1 MKPIINFILILFI
14 TSNSLAQTAPFYEG
28 YNWETNP
35 SYNIEESDKDMVAIK
50 DKIVTE
56 FYFEDQNLTEYY
68 LEHKILWLNS
78 DDRIEEYNKIYL
90 AFSNKTSLKV
100 SKARVIKKTGEI
112 IELDESKILSAEN
125 EETGRKYNYFALE
138 GLQKGS
144 IVEYYY
150 VIKRRPTYQG
160 ARVDIQNDYNK
171 KAVEFDLYA
180 PSNLLFTFKS
190 FNLNSTV
197 TKDETSTEKMH
208 WQLAIKDVVGIDKEE
223 QSPYRAALGYMMYK
237 LHQNTANNIII
248 TSYNEVAQN
257 LFAFYYPEYNEEE
270 TKLINKF
277 AKNIKLNNDDE
288 NEEKKARIIDLYIKE
303 NIYISD
309 NDSENLK
316 NLSNV
321 INTKTANETGIVKL
335 YVALFKKFNITHEM
349 VLTSNRTKLKFDR
362 EFEAT
367 NFLQEFLFYF
377 PASKKYLSPS
387 KFGTRFGFPPPYY
400 MDNYGLFV
408 TGYNINGKRKAFSE
422 VKYIEGIPASSSTDE
437 MVINVYFNKE
447 DFSQNT
453 ITLERKLNGYYA
465 MNIQPFMNLIPAN
478 RKNEVIDEA
487 FAQNTDK
494 NAKVLKRVLI
504 NEDPSLFG
512 VKPFVVKFDISSEYF
527 VEKAGNKYLFKLGD
541 LIGPQMEMYQEKK
554 RILPLEAEFN
564 RSYYRT
570 IKIHIPEGYKIS
582 NLDDITIKNSY
593 TAKGKELFIFDSY
606 YTLDGNILTVT
617 ADEHYRESIVAPEI
631 FEAYRTVINS
641 AADFNKVTLI
651 LEPK

>member
-223 QSPYRAALGYMMYK
+223 QSPYRAQDRDKDVGVMAQRSSSRVLTVVFCLAALW
-237 LHQNTANNIII
+237 L
-248 TSYNEVAQN
+248 V
-257 LFAFYYPEYNEEE
+257 
-270 TKLINKF
+270 
-277 AKNIKLNNDDE
+277 
-288 NEEKKARIIDLYIKE
+288 
-303 NIYISD
+303 
-309 NDSENLK
+309 
-316 NLSNV
+316 SNV
-321 INTKTANETGIVKL
+321 AVPTFVP
-335 YVALFKKFNITHEM
+335 
-349 VLTSNRTKLKFDR
+349 SPNRTVELSTGKAATTGLDR
-362 EFEAT
+362 ATQAAVLGAALAMPEAAHAA
-367 NFLQEFLFYF
+367 NQGYAILQVGWAVFIIGLGPAVLFW
-377 PASKKYLSPS
+377 
-387 KFGTRFGFPPPYY
+387 
-400 MDNYGLFV
+400 
-408 TGYNINGKRKAFSE
+408 I
-422 VKYIEGIPASSSTDE
+422 
-437 MVINVYFNKE
+437 YFNK
-447 DFSQNT
+447 
-453 ITLERKLNGYYA
+453 
-465 MNIQPFMNLIPAN
+465 
-478 RKNEVIDEA
+478 
-487 FAQNTDK
+487 
-494 NAKVLKRVLI
+494 
-504 NEDPSLFG
+504 
-512 VKPFVVKFDISSEYF
+512 
-527 VEKAGNKYLFKLGD
+527 
-541 LIGPQMEMYQEKK
+541 
-554 RILPLEAEFN
+554 
-564 RSYYRT
+564 
-570 IKIHIPEGYKIS
+570 
-582 NLDDITIKNSY
+582 
-593 TAKGKELFIFDSY
+593 
-606 YTLDGNILTVT
+606 
-617 ADEHYRESIVAPEI
+617 PEI
-631 FEAYRTVINS
+631 
-641 AADFNKVTLI
+641 L
-651 LEPK
+651 

>member
-1 MKPIINFILILFI
+1 MTPLKNLILFLFI
-14 TSNSLAQTAPFYEG
+14 TCNSIAQTAPFYES

-35 SYNIEESDKDMVAIK
+35 SYQIIGSDNDMVAIK
-50 DKIVTE
+50 DKVVTE

-90 AFSNKTSLKV
+90 PFSNNASLQV
-100 SKARVIKKTGEI
+100 SKARVIKKTGEV

-125 EETGRKYNYFALE
+125 EESGRKYNYFALE
-138 GLQKGS
+138 GIEKGS

-150 VIKRRPTYQG
+150 VVKRRPKYQG

-171 KAVEFDLYA
+171 QTVEFDLYA
-180 PSNLLFTFKS
+180 PANLLFTFKS
-190 FNLNSTV
+190 FNLTSTV
-197 TKDETSTEKMH
+197 TKDETSSEKMH
-208 WQLAIKDVVGIDKEE
+208 WQLAVKDVVGLDKEE
-223 QSPYRAALGYMMYK
+223 QSPYRAALGFVMYK
-237 LHQNTANNIII
+237 LHQNTYNNSII

-257 LFAFYYPEYNEEE
+257 LFAFYYPVYNEEE
-270 TKLINKF
+270 TKLIHKF
-277 AKNIKLNNDDE
+277 AKNIKIEEDE
-288 NEEKKARIIDLYIKE
+288 SEENKARIVDLYIKE
-303 NIYISD
+303 NIYISE

-316 NLSNV
+316 KLTNV
-321 INTKTANETGIVKL
+321 LDTKTANETGIVKL
-335 YVALFKKFNITHEM
+335 YVALFQKFNITHEM
-349 VLTSNRTKLKFDR
+349 VLTSNRLKLKFDK

-387 KFGTRFGFPPPYY
+387 KFGTRFGFPPPYF

-408 TGYNINGKRKAFSE
+408 TGYDIDGKRKAFSE
-422 VKYIEGIPASSSTDE
+422 VKYIEGIPASSSKDE
-437 MVINVYFNKE
+437 MFIEVHFNKE
-447 DFSQNT
+447 DFTKNT
-453 ITLERKLNGYYA
+453 ISLERKLHGYYA
-465 MNIQPFMNLIPAN
+465 MNIQPFMNLIQPN
-478 RKNEVIDEA
+478 RKNEVIDES

-494 NAKVLKRVLI
+494 DAKVLKRELI

-527 VEKAGNKYLFKLGD
+527 VEKAGNKYLLKLGD
-541 LIGPQMEMYQEKK
+541 IIGPQMEMYQEKK

-570 IKIHIPEGYKIS
+570 IKINIPEGYQIS
-582 NLDDITIKNSY
+582 NLEDIKIKNSY
-593 TAKGKELFIFDSY
+593 ATKDKELFIFDSY
-606 YTLDGNILTVT
+606 YTLEGNVLTVT

-641 AADFNKVTLI
+641 AADFNKVTLV

>member
-1 MKPIINFILILFI
+1 MKPVKNFILILFI
-14 TSNSLAQTAPFYEG
+14 TCNSIAQTVPFYES
-28 YNWETNP
+28 YTWETTP
-35 SYNIEESDKDMVAIK
+35 SYQVEESDKDMVAIK

-56 FYFEDQNLTEYY
+56 YYFEDQNLTEYY

-90 AFSNKTSLKV
+90 PFSNNASLKL
-100 SKARVIKKTGEI
+100 SKARVIKKTGEV
-112 IELDESKILSAEN
+112 IELEESKILSAED
-125 EETGRKYNYFALE
+125 EETGRKYKYFALE
-138 GLQKGS
+138 GIEKGS

-150 VIKRRPTYQG
+150 VVKKRPTYQG
-160 ARVDIQNDYNK
+160 ARIDIQNDYDK
-171 KAVEFDLYA
+171 QIVEFDLYA

-190 FNLNSTV
+190 FNLNNKV
-197 TKDETSTEKMH
+197 TKDETSLEKLH
-208 WQLAIKDVVGIDKEE
+208 WQLTVKDVVGVDKEE
-223 QSPYRAALGYMMYK
+223 QSPYRAALGFVMYK
-237 LHQNTANNIII
+237 LHQNTAKNIII
-248 TSYNEVAQN
+248 TSYNDVAQN
-257 LFAFYYPEYNEEE
+257 LYAFYYPEYNEEE

-277 AKNIKLNNDDE
+277 AKNIKLDE
-288 NEEKKARIIDLYIKE
+288 DQDEEDKARIVDLYIKE
-303 NIYISD
+303 NIYFSD

-316 NLSNV
+316 NLTNV
-321 INTKTANETGIVKL
+321 LNSKTANETGIVKL

-349 VLTSNRTKLKFDR
+349 VLTSNRTQLKFDR

-367 NFLQEFLFYF
+367 NYLQEFLFYF

-387 KFGTRFGFPPPYY
+387 KFGTRFGFPPPFY

-422 VKYIEGIPASSSTDE
+422 VKYIEGIAASSSTDE
-437 MVINVYFNKE
+437 MFIEVYFTEE
-447 DFSQNT
+447 DFTKNT
-453 ITLERKLNGYYA
+453 ISLERKLNGYYA
-465 MNIQPFMNLIPAN
+465 MNIQPFMNLIQPN

-494 NAKVLKRVLI
+494 NAKVLKRELI

-512 VKPFVVKFDISSEYF
+512 VKPFVVKFNISSEYF

-541 LIGPQMEMYQEKK
+541 IIGPQMEMYQEKK

-570 IKIHIPEGYKIS
+570 IKIHIPEGYQIS

-593 TAKGKELFIFDSY
+593 ATKDKELFIFDSY
-606 YTLDGNILTVT
+606 YSLEGNILTVT

>member
-223 QSPYRAALGYMMYK
+223 QSPYRAALGYVMYK

-277 AKNIKLNNDDE
+277 AKNIKLNNDEE

-437 MVINVYFNKE
+437 MVINLYFNKE

>member
-150 VIKRRPTYQG
+150 VIKRRPIYQG

-180 PSNLLFTFKS
+180 PYNLLFTFKS

-223 QSPYRAALGYMMYK
+223 QSPYRAALGYVMYK

-277 AKNIKLNNDDE
+277 AKNIKLNNDEE

>member
-1 MKPIINFILILFI
+1 MKPVKNFILILFI
-14 TSNSLAQTAPFYEG
+14 TCNSIAQTVPFYES
-28 YNWETNP
+28 YTWETTP
-35 SYNIEESDKDMVAIK
+35 SYQVEESDKDMVAIK

-90 AFSNKTSLKV
+90 PFSNNASLKL
-100 SKARVIKKTGEI
+100 SKARVIKKTGEV
-112 IELDESKILSAEN
+112 IELEESKILSAED
-125 EETGRKYNYFALE
+125 EETGRKYKYFALE
-138 GLQKGS
+138 GIEKGS

-150 VIKRRPTYQG
+150 AVKKRPTYQG
-160 ARVDIQNDYNK
+160 ARIDIQNDYDK
-171 KAVEFDLYA
+171 QIVEFDLYA

-190 FNLNSTV
+190 FNLNNKV
-197 TKDETSTEKMH
+197 TKDETSLEKLH
-208 WQLAIKDVVGIDKEE
+208 WQLTVKDVVGVDKEE
-223 QSPYRAALGYMMYK
+223 QSPYRAALGFVMYK
-237 LHQNTANNIII
+237 LHQNTAKNIII
-248 TSYNEVAQN
+248 TSYNDVAQN
-257 LFAFYYPEYNEEE
+257 LYAFYYPEYNEEE

-277 AKNIKLNNDDE
+277 AKNIKLDE
-288 NEEKKARIIDLYIKE
+288 DQDEEDKARIVDLYIKE
-303 NIYISD
+303 NIYFSY

-316 NLSNV
+316 NLTNV
-321 INTKTANETGIVKL
+321 LNSKTANETGIVKL

-349 VLTSNRTKLKFDR
+349 VLTSNRTQLKFDR

-367 NFLQEFLFYF
+367 NYLQEFLFYF

-387 KFGTRFGFPPPYY
+387 KFGTRFGFPPPFY

-437 MVINVYFNKE
+437 MFIEVYFTEE
-447 DFSQNT
+447 DFTKNT
-453 ITLERKLNGYYA
+453 ISLERKLNGYYA
-465 MNIQPFMNLIPAN
+465 MNIQPFMNLIQPN

-494 NAKVLKRVLI
+494 NAKVLKRELI

-512 VKPFVVKFDISSEYF
+512 VKPFVVKFNISSEYF

-541 LIGPQMEMYQEKK
+541 IIGPQMEMYQEKK

-570 IKIHIPEGYKIS
+570 IKIHIPEGYQIS

-593 TAKGKELFIFDSY
+593 ATKDKELFIFDSY
-606 YTLDGNILTVT
+606 YSLEGNILTVT

>member
-1 MKPIINFILILFI
+1 MTSIKSFLLFLCI
-14 TSNSLAQTAPFYEG
+14 TCNSIAQTAPFYKS
-28 YNWETNP
+28 YDWEKSPN
-35 SYNIEESDKDMVAIK
+35 YAIEAIDTDMIALKEKV
-50 DKIVTE
+50 VTE
-56 FYFEDQNLTEYY
+56 FYFEDQDLTEYY
-68 LEHKILWLNS
+68 LEHKVLLLNS

-90 AFSNKTSLKV
+90 PFSSSASLQV
-100 SKARVIKKTGEI
+100 NKARVIQKTGEV

-125 EETGRKYNYFALE
+125 EETGRKYKYFALE
-138 GLQKGS
+138 GIEKGS

-150 VIKRRPTYQG
+150 VVKRRPKYQG
-160 ARVDIQNDYNK
+160 ARLDIQTDYDK
-171 KAVEFDLYA
+171 QIVEFDLYA

-190 FNLNSTV
+190 FNLETTV
-197 TKDETSTEKMH
+197 TKDETSLDKMH
-208 WQLAIKDVVGIDKEE
+208 WQFSAKNIEGLDSEE
-223 QSPYRAALGYMMYK
+223 QAPYYASLGYLMYK
-237 LHQNTANNIII
+237 LYKNTYNNTII

-257 LFAFYYPEYNEEE
+257 LYAFYYPAYNEEE
-270 TKLINKF
+270 TKLIHKF
-277 AKNIKLNNDDE
+277 AKNIKLNEDE
-288 NEEKKARIIDLYIKE
+288 DEENKARTIDLYIKE
-303 NIYISD
+303 NIYITD

-316 NLSNV
+316 NLTNV
-321 INTKTANETGIVKL
+321 LNTKTANETGIVKL

-349 VLTSNRTKLKFDR
+349 VLTSDRTKLKFDK

-377 PASKKYLSPS
+377 PASKKYLSPT
-387 KFGTRFGFPPPYY
+387 KFGTRFGFPPPFY
-400 MDNYGLFV
+400 MNNYGLFV
-408 TGYNINGKRKAFSE
+408 TGYDINGKRKAFSE
-422 VKYIEGIPASSSTDE
+422 VKYIEGVSASSSTDE
-437 MVINVYFNKE
+437 MFIEVYFNEE
-447 DFSQNT
+447 DFTQNT
-453 ITLERKLNGYYA
+453 ISLKRKLYGYYA

-478 RKNEVIDEA
+478 RKNEVLDES

-494 NAKVLKRVLI
+494 DAKVLKREFI

-512 VKPFVVKFDISSEYF
+512 VQPFEVKFDISSEYF
-527 VEKAGNKYLFKLGD
+527 VEKEGNKYLFKLGD

-570 IKIHIPEGYKIS
+570 IKIHIPEGYQIS
-582 NLDDITIKNSY
+582 NLEDITIKNSY
-593 TAKGKELFIFDSY
+593 AAKGKELFIFDSY
-606 YTLDGNILTVT
+606 YTLDGNVLTVT

>member
-223 QSPYRAALGYMMYK
+223 QSPYRAALGYVMYK

-257 LFAFYYPEYNEEE
+257 LFAFYYPKYNEEE

-422 VKYIEGIPASSSTDE
+422 VKYIEGITASSSTDE

>member
-150 VIKRRPTYQG
+150 VIKRRPAYQG
-160 ARVDIQNDYNK
+160 ARIDIQNDYNK

-223 QSPYRAALGYMMYK
+223 QSPYRAALGYVMYK

-494 NAKVLKRVLI
+494 NAKVLKRELI

-512 VKPFVVKFDISSEYF
+512 VKPFELKFDISSEYF

-593 TAKGKELFIFDSY
+593 TAKGKELFIFDSH
-606 YTLDGNILTVT
+606 YTLDCNLLTVT

>member
-223 QSPYRAALGYMMYK
+223 QSPYRAALGYVMYK

-422 VKYIEGIPASSSTDE
+422 VKYIEGITASSSTDE

>member
-223 QSPYRAALGYMMYK
+223 QSPYRAALGYVMYK

-277 AKNIKLNNDDE
+277 AKNIKLNNDEE

>member
-1 MKPIINFILILFI
+1 MTPLKNFILILFI
-14 TSNSLAQTAPFYEG
+14 TCNSIAQTAPFYES

-35 SYNIEESDKDMVAIK
+35 SYQIIGSDNDMVAIK
-50 DKIVTE
+50 DKVVTE

-90 AFSNKTSLKV
+90 PFSNNASLQV
-100 SKARVIKKTGEI
+100 SKARVIKKTGEV

-125 EETGRKYNYFALE
+125 EESGRKYNYFALE
-138 GLQKGS
+138 GIEKGS

-150 VIKRRPTYQG
+150 VVKRRPKYQG

-171 KAVEFDLYA
+171 QTVEFDLYA
-180 PSNLLFTFKS
+180 PANLLFTFKS
-190 FNLNSTV
+190 FNLTSTV
-197 TKDETSTEKMH
+197 TKDETSSEKMH
-208 WQLAIKDVVGIDKEE
+208 WQLAVKDVVGVDKEE
-223 QSPYRAALGYMMYK
+223 QSPYRAALGFVMYK
-237 LHQNTANNIII
+237 LHQNTYNNSII

-257 LFAFYYPEYNEEE
+257 LFAFYYPVYNEEE
-270 TKLINKF
+270 TKLIHKF
-277 AKNIKLNNDDE
+277 AKNIKIEEDE
-288 NEEKKARIIDLYIKE
+288 SEENKARIVDLYIKE
-303 NIYISD
+303 NIYISE

-316 NLSNV
+316 KLTNV
-321 INTKTANETGIVKL
+321 LDTKTANETGIVKL
-335 YVALFKKFNITHEM
+335 YVALFQKFNITHEM
-349 VLTSNRTKLKFDR
+349 VLTSNRLKLKFDK

-387 KFGTRFGFPPPYY
+387 KFGTRFGFPPPYF

-408 TGYNINGKRKAFSE
+408 TGYDIDGKRKAFSE
-422 VKYIEGIPASSSTDE
+422 VKYIEGIPASSSKDE
-437 MVINVYFNKE
+437 MFIEVHFNKE
-447 DFSQNT
+447 DFTKNT
-453 ITLERKLNGYYA
+453 ISLERKLHGYYA
-465 MNIQPFMNLIPAN
+465 MNIQPFMNLIQPN
-478 RKNEVIDEA
+478 RKNEVIDES

-494 NAKVLKRVLI
+494 DAKVLKRELI

-541 LIGPQMEMYQEKK
+541 IIGPQMEMYQEKK

-570 IKIHIPEGYKIS
+570 IKINIPEGYQIS
-582 NLDDITIKNSY
+582 NLEDIKIKNSY
-593 TAKGKELFIFDSY
+593 ATKDKELFIFDSY
-606 YTLDGNILTVT
+606 YTLEGNVLTVT

-641 AADFNKVTLI
+641 AADFNKVTLV